1 MSQPELA
8 RTAEPTRAQDVSWP
22 QDVSHTATM
31 TIGAVISVLK
41 AEFPAISISKVR
53 FLEDQGLVTPQ
64 RTGSGYRKFSQA
76 DLARLRYALT
86 QQRDH
91 YLPLKV
97 LKEQLDALDA
107 GDEVLEH
114 RAARM
119 VTRDGALVS
128 PSGGARINV
137 RELAEL
143 TGTSSA
149 DVEELVRSGIIVQDR
164 FGRFSAQCVGIV
176 NAVQELAR
184 DGIDARHLRA
194 MRSNADRVADLI
206 EQVVAPMRAQSAT
219 VAKERASAR
228 ASELSEASSRLYS
241 HLVRAAIE
249 NEQV

>member
-8 RTAEPTRAQDVSWP
+8 RTAESRRAQDVSWP

-31 TIGAVISVLK
+31 TIGAVISLLK

-76 DLARLRYALT
+76 DVARLRYVLT

-97 LKEQLDALDA
+97 LKDQLDALDA
-107 GDEVLEH
+107 GEKVAEH
-114 RAARM
+114 RTAR
-119 VTRDGALVS
+119 VVARDGALVS
-128 PSGGARINV
+128 SHGGARIST

-143 TGTSSA
+143 TGSSS
-149 DVEELVRSGIIVQDR
+149 DDIEDLVRSGIIVPDR

-176 NAVQELAR
+176 TTVHELAR
-184 DGIDARHLRA
+184 DGIDARHLRT
-194 MRSNADRVADLI
+194 MRSHADRIADLI
-206 EQVVAPMRAQSAT
+206 EQVVAPLRSQSAT
-219 VAKERASAR
+219 VAKERAAAR
-228 ASELSEASSRLYS
+228 ASELSESASQLYS
-241 HLVRAAIE
+241 FLVRAAIE
-249 NEQV
+249 NEQA